1 MWTSFF
7 YKVLTLVDVIKEN
20 VILIPLAWILLK
32 PEYVS
37 IVIYTFYVTVAE
49 LNETFFQMFS
59 VATYF
64 VDFFFVGYGC
74 NFILAAIISPAEDF
88 YLMSEVMTPF
98 SRSPHFDCKPA
109 LIQMTIFIVTVLLHA
124 PAPAFNGELSWT
136 KNSYLDQ
143 L

>member
-32 PEYVS
+32 PEYANV
-37 IVIYTFYVTVAE
+37 VIYTFLLKIVRIEWNTSKCSA
-49 LNETFFQMFS
+49 LQLILS
-59 VATYF
+59 I
-64 VDFFFVGYGC
+64 FFVGYGY

-98 SRSPHFDCKPA
+98 SRNPHFDCKPA

>member
-1 MWTSFF
+1 M
-7 YKVLTLVDVIKEN
+7 KH
-20 VILIPLAWILLK
+20 
-32 PEYVS
+32 
-37 IVIYTFYVTVAE
+37 
-49 LNETFFQMFS
+49 FQMFS

-64 VDFFFVGYGC
+64 VVFFLVG
-74 NFILAAIISPAEDF
+74 NSSNLILAAIISPAEDF

-124 PAPAFNGELSWT
+124 PAPAFNGELSLT